1 MTQKPSDDRST
12 QTHKPGMKLEYKILC
27 DRDDIL
33 VFATPERVRY
43 VALIRNAVYN
53 SSTWAEFRRAMPRD
67 EYSRVMLLTFDD
79 KEEPRPKGSA
89 TFDVGAI
96 VPSVFDGEY
105 PPNLFAEMFHGILP
119 WDMLM
124 TYGFA
129 VVQGEC
135 VFDPDTLGEIMA
147 ELRRRRY
154 KLTPTLEQEMFHGP
168 LPTDIML
175 KYGEEQTSGIGEL
188 WYTIDQKY
196 LGEIKAE
203 LERRGYELIDGSHD
217 ESFLF

>member
-1 MTQKPSDDRST
+1 MKRNRP
-12 QTHKPGMKLEYKILC
+12 PGNDANLSKTGIKLEYKILC
-27 DRDDIL
+27 ERDDIL

-43 VALIRNAVYN
+43 VALIRNAVCN
-53 SSTWAEFRRAMPRD
+53 SSTWAEFRHAMPRD
-67 EYSRVMLLTFDD
+67 EYSRVMMLTFDD
-79 KEEPRPKGSA
+79 KEEPRPKGSD
-89 TFDVGAI
+89 TFDVGRI

-105 PPNLFAEMFHGILP
+105 PPNLFEEMFHGVLP

-124 TYGFA
+124 TYGFH
-129 VVQGEC
+129 VDQGEC
-135 VFDPDTLGEIMA
+135 VFDPDTKGEIMA

-168 LPTDIML
+168 LPTDIMV

-196 LGEIKAE
+196 LEEIKAE
-203 LERRGYELIDGSHD
+203 LERRGYELVDGSDD
-217 ESFLF
+217 ESFVF